1 MQPRLFLMRRRPTIE
16 LAGSAVLR
24 GASRAVR
31 HAELPSLSPLL
42 RDMEEYLVSTR
53 SRGIASPQL
62 GVPLRLFM
70 ISSQCDGRAPDG
82 RTLAVLNPRVVRSSR
97 SAVSEWEGCLSVPDY
112 AAMVSRPRSVDVEYE
127 TLAGATVRRVL
138 TGDYARVFQHEL
150 DHLDGILFTQRA
162 DLATLTHTS
171 VLQGLGGEAIR

>member
-1 MQPRLFLMRRRPTIE
+1 MLQPRLFLMRRRPTIE
-16 LAGSAVLR
+16 LAGGAVLR

-82 RTLAVLNPRVVRSSR
+82 RTLAVLNP
-97 SAVSEWEGCLSVPDY
+97 SEDLGLS
-112 AAMVSRPRSVDVEYE
+112 
-127 TLAGATVRRVL
+127 GAPCSFHSESQPGGT
-138 TGDYARVFQHEL
+138 YARE
-150 DHLDGILFTQRA
+150 
-162 DLATLTHTS
+162 
-171 VLQGLGGEAIR
+171 